1 MIIPKAFQY
10 IPCYGLSLPT
20 ATRKSAIVISIHPM
34 LRFITTGYGDFILKA
49 GFQYIPCYGLSLT
62 FLDSTPNM
70 FHFNTSHV
78 TVYLAPKVPH
88 SADNG
93 FQYIP
98 CYGLSKGECC
108 KVVVISPFQYIPCY
122 GLSALGAGLR
132 EPPLYFNT
140 SHVTV
145 YQTEASK
152 EFRSSHISIHPM
164 LRFIK
169 RNSMETPSTASI
181 SIHPMLRFI
190 LKFKAMQNVFHTIS
204 IHPMLRFIDILR
216 TYMKE
221 YIEFQYIPC
230 YGLSSARQMERYF
243 SKISIHPMLRF
254 ISIGVLNINLASL
267 YFNTS
272 HVTVYHLIPPADQSL

>member
-1 MIIPKAFQY
+1 MLRFIQENRKNLPETGQFQY
-10 IPCYGLSLPT
+10 IPCYGLSPKVQQYIDRVESFQYIPCYGL
-20 ATRKSAIVISIHPM
+20 SALGAGLREPPLYFNTSHVTVYPLWAPGYESRRFISIHPM
-34 LRFITTGYGDFILKA
+34 LRFIKQKRQKNSDHPI
-49 GFQYIPCYGLSLT
+49 FQYIPCYGLSLT

-164 LRFIK
+164 LRFI
-169 RNSMETPSTASI
+169 I
-181 SIHPMLRFI
+181 SATDGTLF
-190 LKFKAMQNVFHTIS
+190 FKN
-204 IHPMLRFIDILR
+204 
-216 TYMKE
+216 
-221 YIEFQYIPC
+221 
-230 YGLSSARQMERYF
+230 
-243 SKISIHPMLRF
+243 
-254 ISIGVLNINLASL
+254 
-267 YFNTS
+267 FNTS

>member
-20 ATRKSAIVISIHPM
+20 ATRKSAIVISIHHM

-49 GFQYIPCYGLSLT
+49 
-62 FLDSTPNM
+62 
-70 FHFNTSHV
+70 
-78 TVYLAPKVPH
+78 
-88 SADNG
+88 G

-190 LKFKAMQNVFHTIS
+190 
-204 IHPMLRFIDILR
+204 DILR

>member
-20 ATRKSAIVISIHPM
+20 ATRKSAIVISIHHM
-34 LRFITTGYGDFILKA
+34 LRFIKTGYGDFILKA

-190 LKFKAMQNVFHTIS
+190 
-204 IHPMLRFIDILR
+204 DILR

-230 YGLSSARQMERYF
+230 YGLSLG
-243 SKISIHPMLRF
+243 ISIVNQDG
-254 ISIGVLNINLASL
+254 SN
-267 YFNTS
+267 FNTS
-272 HVTVYHLIPPADQSL
+272 HVTVYHLKAV

>member
-20 ATRKSAIVISIHPM
+20 ATRKSAIVISIHHM

-145 YQTEASK
+145 YRRQPLNR
-152 EFRSSHISIHPM
+152 FRPVRHFNTSHVTVYRYFADIYERVYRISIHPM
-164 LRFIK
+164 LRFI
-169 RNSMETPSTASI
+169 I
-181 SIHPMLRFI
+181 SATDGTLFFKNFNTSHVTVYLHWCTEHKPCFFI
-190 LKFKAMQNVFHTIS
+190 
-204 IHPMLRFIDILR
+204 
-216 TYMKE
+216 
-221 YIEFQYIPC
+221 FQYIPC
-230 YGLSSARQMERYF
+230 YGLSSNT
-243 SKISIHPMLRF
+243 SCGSIALTD
-254 ISIGVLNINLASL
+254 
-267 YFNTS
+267 FNTS
-272 HVTVYHLIPPADQSL
+272 HVTVYLGCNLSAGIFLSDFNTSHVTVYL

>member
-20 ATRKSAIVISIHPM
+20 ATRKSAIVISIHHM

-145 YQTEASK
+145 YPT
-152 EFRSSHISIHPM
+152 
-164 LRFIK
+164 
-169 RNSMETPSTASI
+169 
-181 SIHPMLRFI
+181 
-190 LKFKAMQNVFHTIS
+190 
-204 IHPMLRFIDILR
+204 
-216 TYMKE
+216 
-221 YIEFQYIPC
+221 
-230 YGLSSARQMERYF
+230 
-243 SKISIHPMLRF
+243 
-254 ISIGVLNINLASL
+254 
-267 YFNTS
+267 
-272 HVTVYHLIPPADQSL
+272 

>member
-1 MIIPKAFQY
+1 M
-10 IPCYGLSLPT
+10 
-20 ATRKSAIVISIHPM
+20 
-34 LRFITTGYGDFILKA
+34 
-49 GFQYIPCYGLSLT
+49 
-62 FLDSTPNM
+62 
-70 FHFNTSHV
+70 HFNTSHV

-190 LKFKAMQNVFHTIS
+190 
-204 IHPMLRFIDILR
+204 DILR

-230 YGLSSARQMERYF
+230 YGLSSNT
-243 SKISIHPMLRF
+243 SCGSIALTD
-254 ISIGVLNINLASL
+254 
-267 YFNTS
+267 FNTS
-272 HVTVYHLIPPADQSL
+272 HVTVYLGCNLSAGIFLSDFNTSHVTVYL